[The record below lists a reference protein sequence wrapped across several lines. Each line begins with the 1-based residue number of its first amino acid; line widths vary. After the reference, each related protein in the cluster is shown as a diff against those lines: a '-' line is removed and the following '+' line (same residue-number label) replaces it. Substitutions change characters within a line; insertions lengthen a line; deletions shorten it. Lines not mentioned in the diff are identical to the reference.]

1 MAVATKELY
10 RKSIYHLFLHFL
22 FWTCMSEI
30 KCRPYIVAA
39 DKCEAQ
45 HFFFLITQFY
55 VDILSTY
62 QKAKLK

>member
-1 MAVATKELY
+1 
-10 RKSIYHLFLHFL
+10 
-22 FWTCMSEI
+22 MSEI

-62 QKAKLK
+62 QKAKIKMMIVSL